1 MKLMIS
7 AVALSRFPNASFALA
22 YLFAPCSALEANMF
36 EPISNPISSVP
47 AMICVDPTDMI
58 TIVKS
63 PVKNISK
70 FAVLSCCS
78 LRFTLCTVIII
89 IINMNIAVI
98 IAAVQLIKTSATRN
112 KRTNGQSRIHPVML
126 ELVAPLITAPA
137 LSNFLNSSPE
147 ICDLFI
153 LFCKEFNNGL
163 NNRRLKSCII
173 FARFCLN
180 ANSNIK
186 SKIAPD
192 ANDISVCVTPLARYL
207 FKTIITNKEGANAQ
221 MPIMKL
227 DIRSIVATILSRK
240 SCLIKLVIIVVF
252 N

>member
-89 IINMNIAVI
+89 IMNMNIAVI
-98 IAAVQLIKTSATRN
+98 MMDLVRMIVVR
-112 KRTNGQSRIHPVML
+112 GL
-126 ELVAPLITAPA
+126 E
-137 LSNFLNSSPE
+137 
-147 ICDLFI
+147 
-153 LFCKEFNNGL
+153 
-163 NNRRLKSCII
+163 KS
-173 FARFCLN
+173 L
-180 ANSNIK
+180 
-186 SKIAPD
+186 
-192 ANDISVCVTPLARYL
+192 L
-207 FKTIITNKEGANAQ
+207 KTIVLHHVAQ
-221 MPIMKL
+221 
-227 DIRSIVATILSRK
+227 
-240 SCLIKLVIIVVF
+240 CWH